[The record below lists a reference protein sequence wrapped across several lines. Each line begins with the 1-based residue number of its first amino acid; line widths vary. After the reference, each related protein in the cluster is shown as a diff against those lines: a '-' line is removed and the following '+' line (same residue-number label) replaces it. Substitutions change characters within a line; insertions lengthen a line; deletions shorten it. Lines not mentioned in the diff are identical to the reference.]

1 MAQRSKAAGVT
12 FSLIDEDHTIGNS
25 VRFIL
30 NQECVFACY
39 SDMSSACSDVS
50 PASVLSP
57 APSFV
62 PRVSFCG
69 YSVPHPSDNKVN
81 IRVQTTGDPA
91 REVLKDGLLELAGFC
106 EHVTRTFESA
116 FDKFERRRRGEAVEE
131 EEEEGDDEDMQ
142 DAS

>member
-1 MAQRSKAAGVT
+1 MAQRSSAAGVT

-30 NQECVFACY
+30 NQ
-39 SDMSSACSDVS
+39 D
-50 PASVLSP
+50 
-57 APSFV
+57 

-91 REVLKDGLLELAGFC
+91 RDVLKDGLLELAGFC
-106 EHVTRTFESA
+106 EHVTRTFEAA
-116 FDKFERRRRGEAVEE
+116 FDKFEKRRRGEAVEE
-131 EEEEGDDEDMQ
+131 EEEAGEDEGDDEDMQ

>member
-1 MAQRSKAAGVT
+1 MAQRSTAAGVT

-30 NQECVFACY
+30 NQ
-39 SDMSSACSDVS
+39 D
-50 PASVLSP
+50 
-57 APSFV
+57 

-91 REVLKDGLLELAGFC
+91 REVLKDGLVELAGFC
-106 EHVTRTFESA
+106 EHVTRTFEAA
-116 FDKFERRRRGEAVEE
+116 FDKFEKRQRGEAVEE
-131 EEEEGDDEDMQ
+131 EEEEEEEEDDEDMQ